1 MKTDIEN
8 IIKELQGAFPD
19 FLEELRKFQVF
30 ETFGQY
36 LEYLAEG
43 SVERKLADLSPALK
57 YSDFK
62 EISAKPAQVRSL
74 EEPLSRWYFLLS
86 LLTGLNLKADEVT
99 VACKYQLRLAQ
110 VLQKK
115 DRFLAPNPTS
125 QWTTS
130 IDIAKLAIDL
140 VEGRRYI
147 VSNLVQL
154 RSLKLAEKE
163 IYEYGFELL
172 HKSLENR
179 IYELHE
185 KTLESAHEYELMLN
199 ELRSVPNAS
208 DTEWP
213 ADLCEID
220 FDHLE
225 NLVAS
230 EGEALFRMLVD
241 CALGKMQIAFG
252 RKEEALKTLRPY
264 LNLNGE
270 DLKEI

>member
-1 MKTDIEN
+1 MQSLDFTEDLKN
-8 IIKELQGAFPD
+8 FQAFD
-19 FLEELRKFQVF
+19 TFGHFLEFLSVGSIEREL
-30 ETFGQY
+30 TN
-36 LEYLAEG
+36 
-43 SVERKLADLSPALK
+43 LSPELK

-62 EISAKPAQVRSL
+62 KIEIERRNINRHEQENAI
-74 EEPLSRWYFLLS
+74 SRWYFLQS
-86 LLTGLNLKADEVT
+86 LLIGLNSKADEVT
-99 VACKYQLRLAQ
+99 VACQYQLIPAQ
-110 VLQKK
+110 FILQEK
-115 DRFLAPNPTS
+115 DLFQAPNPTS

-130 IDIAKLAIDL
+130 IDIAKFATHM

-147 VSNLVQL
+147 FSNLVQL
-154 RSLKLAEKE
+154 RSLKLAQKK
-163 IYEYGFELL
+163 IYEEYRFQLL
-172 HKSLENR
+172 HKSLESK

-185 KTLESAHEYELMLN
+185 KTLESAHEYGLMLN